1 MVSVCFGGLGSK
13 DSRLTTITPSLIVVA
28 QLPTLNPLHADFLLS
43 VSHCFCPQDNE
54 IRAGICGSEVLKCLI
69 QGGFR
74 VESFQCYNV
83 SRLMI
88 CS

>member
-1 MVSVCFGGLGSK
+1 MPKNNSTLPCCVDTGSFRNLN
-13 DSRLTTITPSLIVVA
+13 DFDQV
-28 QLPTLNPLHADFLLS
+28 LPTLNPLHADFLLS

-69 QGGFR
+69 QGGYR